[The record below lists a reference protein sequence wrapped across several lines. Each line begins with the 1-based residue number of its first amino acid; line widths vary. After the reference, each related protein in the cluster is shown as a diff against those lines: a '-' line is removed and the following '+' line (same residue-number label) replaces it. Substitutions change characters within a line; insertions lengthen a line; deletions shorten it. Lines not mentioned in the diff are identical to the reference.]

1 MVDVN
6 KQYNVMHD
14 YLKEIPELQRY
25 DAIYSPYTD
34 CGIFGH
40 YFFGDPK
47 YTKHMSYIG
56 GIVGESMANYL
67 TDIEVTR
74 AKNKL
79 YSELL
84 SVQSAS
90 DVMQ

>member
-1 MVDVN
+1 
-6 KQYNVMHD
+6 
-14 YLKEIPELQRY
+14 
-25 DAIYSPYTD
+25 
-34 CGIFGH
+34 
-40 YFFGDPK
+40 
-47 YTKHMSYIG
+47 MSYIG
-56 GIVGESMANYL
+56 GIAGVSLSEYL

-90 DVMQ
+90 DMM